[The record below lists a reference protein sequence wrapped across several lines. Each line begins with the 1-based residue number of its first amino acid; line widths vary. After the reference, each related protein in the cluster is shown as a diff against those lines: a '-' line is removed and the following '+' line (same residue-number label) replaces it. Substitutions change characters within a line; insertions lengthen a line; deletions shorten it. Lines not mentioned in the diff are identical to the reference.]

1 MAKRIETA
9 DLTSEELEKKVAE
22 LKDQLFHLRFKLAT
36 GQLENH
42 HQLKI
47 TRRDIARCLGAL
59 TLRLRVEGK
68 TAGAAA

>member
-1 MAKRIETA
+1 MAKRIDTV
-9 DLTSEELEKKVAE
+9 DLTSEELGKKVAE

-42 HQLKI
+42 HKLKA

-59 TLRLRVEGK
+59 TLRLQKEGK
-68 TAGAAA
+68 DAGVAA